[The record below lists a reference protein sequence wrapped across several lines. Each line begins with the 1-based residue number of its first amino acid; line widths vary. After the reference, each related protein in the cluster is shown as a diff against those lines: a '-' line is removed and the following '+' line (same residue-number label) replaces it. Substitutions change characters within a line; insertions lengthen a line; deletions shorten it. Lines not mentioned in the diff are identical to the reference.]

1 MNVLIV
7 HAHPEPKSFNTAMT
21 QRAVATLRAAGHD
34 PVVSDLYAM
43 GFDPISDRRNFTTVA
58 DKVILNIQNEE
69 LFAVQHSGFTPLL
82 KAEMDKL
89 VACDLLIF
97 QFPIWWLSL
106 PAILKG
112 WVDRVF
118 ACGVAYGGGR
128 YFDGGAMRGRRAMCA
143 LTLGGGQQVYS
154 DQGFYAG
161 LEAVL
166 FPIHH
171 GVFGFAGF
179 DVIEPFAVYGPS
191 RMSDAER
198 ADALDRYAERLL
210 GLDRARILPMPKT
223 AEYKNGVRIMA
234 GSE

>member
-1 MNVLIV
+1 MRHRYPAVRSSWIAYGFGTGGVRLASEKKLPFGDDMNVLIV

-43 GFDPISDRRNFTTVA
+43 GFDPISDRRNFTTAA

-154 DQGFYAG
+154 DQGFTPG
-161 LEAVL
+161 LRRFCSPSTMAFSAL
-166 FPIHH
+166 PASTSSNLSPSTAPH
-171 GVFGFAGF
+171 G
-179 DVIEPFAVYGPS
+179 
-191 RMSDAER
+191 
-198 ADALDRYAERLL
+198 
-210 GLDRARILPMPKT
+210 
-223 AEYKNGVRIMA
+223 
-234 GSE
+234 